1 MPRFSATSYLFVV
14 LHGILLVLPPPS
26 SLSPPHHFSHTALFS
41 SPSPPFSPPFMSLFS
56 PVSLA
61 QRAEAHQG
69 KQMLWLLFMFPLGL
83 AFLQIIHRP
92 CTVQTLGLNGLRWQ
106 LSQPYPHSDIQTVP
120 QTLARGVVGE
130 RKRHTSRQGE
140 PWQRTGGH

>member
-1 MPRFSATSYLFVV
+1 MPRFSATLYFFIVF
-14 LHGILLVLPPPS
+14 HGILLHFTPLI
-26 SLSPPHHFSHTALFS
+26 SLSTPSLLPHCPIFISFL
-41 SPSPPFSPPFMSLFS
+41 PFPPPFMSLFS